1 MAADSLSDICAPTP
15 SAPGFVVSY
24 YGCRFR
30 LVLTAIAE
38 LVAGVVL
45 TVAAGLLVE
54 RLVYYVYEGGVREV
68 YRPKGLLAYATA
80 SREYVRPL

>member
-1 MAADSLSDICAPTP
+1 
-15 SAPGFVVSY
+15 
-24 YGCRFR
+24 
-30 LVLTAIAE
+30 VLTAVAE

-54 RLVYYVYEGGVREV
+54 RLVYHVYEGEVREV
-68 YRPKGLLAYATA
+68 YRPKGLLAYATS

>member
-1 MAADSLSDICAPTP
+1 
-15 SAPGFVVSY
+15 
-24 YGCRFR
+24 
-30 LVLTAIAE
+30 VLTAVAE

-54 RLVYYVYEGGVREV
+54 RLVYYAYEGEVREV

-80 SREYVRPL
+80 LIEYVRPL

>member
-1 MAADSLSDICAPTP
+1 M
-15 SAPGFVVSY
+15 
-24 YGCRFR
+24 
-30 LVLTAIAE
+30 LTAVAE